1 MELLVLPHRGLQHG
15 DIDMDQAKVLESGQW
30 LSESSLWARLGEFY
44 KQKGETAWVGKVP
57 YQVTS
62 NPKIAASYVDLIL
75 AFLEDWAEQNGRPG
89 DPCVIVELGAGHG
102 GFSHFMMMAL
112 EERAADFQRMGIT
125 YRYLMTDLAA
135 SNLAAW
141 EANSAIVSWF
151 LSGVA
156 EKACYNCTSGDPLL
170 FSGKPIAANGPAI
183 FIANYLFDSLP
194 TEIFQLDSG
203 EIRRAAV
210 SWRETGEPEDVDPDL
225 WSLELDFRPC
235 SLDGFSP
242 SVAGLLHEYQRMG
255 LEGCLSLPV
264 GALKCI
270 ESLRDLTQDR
280 FLMICSDKGCST
292 PASISHRSSLEI
304 GDFTSASMVVNLHA
318 IMTYFLHE
326 GGQAWM
332 QSTQQ
337 DFLATAAWAMGCG
350 RSKPMPRTTRVF
362 RHHLDMA
369 SPGDLYSIVMT
380 VLDQRFQMTLGGLIS
395 VLKLMEWDAAVFDS
409 LYDAIYARLPQ
420 ASVTEHADLMLGLAL
435 VSDRR
440 YCLSAASDTLFNVAH
455 LLQTLQCWQSAIDI
469 YEARIAERGD
479 TAPTRYNL
487 GLCKIALGQI
497 DSARSEFEQAVALDP
512 DFLPAQGF
520 LYRLSQQ
527 EASVAT

>member
-1 MELLVLPHRGLQHG
+1 
-15 DIDMDQAKVLESGQW
+15 MDNAKVLESGQW

-44 KQKGETAWVGKVP
+44 KQKGEAAWVGKVP

-75 AFLEDWAEQNGRPG
+75 AFLEDWTEKNGQPEE
-89 DPCVIVELGAGHG
+89 PCVIVELGAGHG

-112 EERAADFQRMGIT
+112 EERAADFQRMGIA
-125 YRYLMTDLAA
+125 YRYLMTDLAP

-141 EANSAIVSWF
+141 EVNPAIASWF

-156 EKACYNCTSGDPLL
+156 EAACYNCTSREPL
-170 FSGKPIAANGPAI
+170 FFAGRPIASNGPAI

-194 TEIFQLDSG
+194 TEVFQLEGG

-210 SWRETGEPEDVDPDL
+210 SWKEAGETEEVDPDL

-235 SLDGFSP
+235 LLDGFST
-242 SVAGLLHEYQRMG
+242 SVAGLLGEYQRMG
-255 LEGCLSLPV
+255 LQGCLSLPV
-264 GALKCI
+264 GALECI

-280 FLMICSDKGCST
+280 FLIVCSDKGLTT
-292 PASISHRSSLEI
+292 PVSISHRSSLEI
-304 GDFTSASMVVNLHA
+304 GDFASASMVVNLHA
-318 IMTYFLHE
+318 IMMYFLHE
-326 GGQAWM
+326 GGHAWM

-350 RSKPMPRTTRVF
+350 GSNPMPRTTRVF

-369 SPGDLYSIVMT
+369 SPGDLYSILMA
-380 VLDQRFQMTLGGLIS
+380 VLGQRFQMRLGSLIS
-395 VLKLMEWDAAVFDS
+395 ILKLMEWDAAVFDS
-409 LYDAIYARLPQ
+409 LYDAIYTRLPE
-420 ASVTEHADLMLGLAL
+420 ATVPERADLMSGLSL

-440 YCLSAASDTLFNVAH
+440 YCLTGASDTLFNVAH

-469 YEARIAERGD
+469 YEARITERGD
-479 TAPTRYNL
+479 SAAARYNL
-487 GLCKIALGQI
+487 GLCKMALGQI
-497 DSARSEFEQAVALDP
+497 DPARSEFEHAAALDP

-527 EASVAT
+527 EAADAT